1 MLFLT
6 SLEDPVL
13 GENFSRATK
22 LLARRHVV
30 LAGMLRPEAARP
42 LFTGPEV
49 ASTNE
54 VYRSLAGHLAWRKLR
69 ELEATLARQGVKLAL
84 LEPETF
90 SGKVIELYDEVK
102 QRQLL

>member
-1 MLFLT
+1 
-6 SLEDPVL
+6 
-13 GENFSRATK
+13 
-22 LLARRHVV
+22 VV
-30 LAGMLRPEAARP
+30 LAAMLRPAEARP

-49 ASTNE
+49 ESTDS

-69 ELEATLARQGVKLAL
+69 ELEGTLARQGVKLAL

-90 SGKVIELYDEVK
+90 SGRMIELYNEVK